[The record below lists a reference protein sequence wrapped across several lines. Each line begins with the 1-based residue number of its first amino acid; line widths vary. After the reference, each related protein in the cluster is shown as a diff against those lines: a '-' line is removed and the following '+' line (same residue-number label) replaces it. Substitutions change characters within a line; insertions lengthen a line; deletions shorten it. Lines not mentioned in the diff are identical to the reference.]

1 MYTNKNDNNKD
12 YNCFEKLILRYSDI
26 SAISLFISPFMFLML
41 LKLGEI
47 RIHIHGKNEIY
58 LNGLLLVFIIP
69 YTIGIMISLLK
80 ISLQKE
86 FSKKNKI
93 WLLVAFIFY
102 AFSYFTVF
110 IDSNSKLNALIIIGF
125 IVFALINSILITY
138 ILESIFFS
146 LKNWIFKLDDN
157 KDLEIVKYRL
167 SFLNKLIIGFI
178 SIVASIL
185 GVILTLKNILS

>member
-1 MYTNKNDNNKD
+1 MDTNKNDNNKD

>member
-12 YNCFEKLILRYSDI
+12 YNWFEKLILRYSDI

-80 ISLQKE
+80 ISFQKE

-93 WLLVAFIFY
+93 WLVVAFIFY
-102 AFSYFTVF
+102 VFSYFTVF
-110 IDSNSKLNALIIIGF
+110 IDSNSELNALIIIGF

-138 ILESIFFS
+138 ILKSIFFS

-185 GVILTLKNILS
+185 GVILTFKNILS